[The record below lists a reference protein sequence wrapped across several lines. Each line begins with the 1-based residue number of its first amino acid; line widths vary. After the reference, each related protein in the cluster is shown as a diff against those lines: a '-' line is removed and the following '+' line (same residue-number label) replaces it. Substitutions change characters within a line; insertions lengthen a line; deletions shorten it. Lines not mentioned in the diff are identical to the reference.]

1 MKKMKRTLAIVLALV
16 MVLGVMPLSSFA
28 ADTTTIKHM
37 ETKPADSTTENE
49 PFPQG
54 TGGSNSFRIPA
65 LVTLSDGTL
74 VAAADARWN
83 TTYDGGGLD
92 TIVSISTDNGANWS
106 YSFANYMGDNGN
118 TYSGNS
124 TCFIDPSL
132 AVTANDTIYMLVD
145 LYPSGVALNGSKE
158 TDPVTTKGFND
169 AGYLLLTDDGYNA
182 TGRSYDHYLKDG
194 KIYTSTGEEV
204 NNYTVDAYFNVFK
217 GGTYH
222 SNLFFDDCDY
232 TVVRTGFLYLTK
244 GTYDKT
250 TKTIEWSA
258 PTLLNLKTNTEMV
271 CLVGPGRGLVT
282 SKGTIIFPVYS
293 YNGESA
299 KYTGLIYSED
309 NGATWSRTDNLGTAY
324 TSEATLV
331 ELGNG
336 NLRVFVR
343 NENSQLTY
351 YDYTLNGNSLYG
363 GSWGGEVK
371 TGVKC
376 NSDTELSAIVYSK
389 TVDGNPVVLVSAPAG
404 PNAAGSDNNNGAYRS
419 SGKIFMGLIN
429 DDYTMTWKSSSVA
442 VTNVATSA
450 FSGSSTYTAE
460 QGFFAYSCLTEQ
472 DNGSVSIL
480 YEDSQQGWGS
490 GTGYGYTMA
499 FKTYT
504 EDNLET
510 AFGVTFDAATTPDE
524 DEDGSEED
532 GTITVR
538 IPVDGTSKT
547 FTDDTGNYQS
557 TASIVDGT
565 IAEMKVTGT
574 TVTGGTTT
582 KLVPVTTITSG
593 SKYYISDGNGNF
605 LSLSG
610 SSIINVTDINNATEW
625 TVTYVDTPSWA
636 GGASRYTVKSG
647 SYYIRLDNSTLS
659 ATTYTDNINHY
670 YTTDAGF
677 YGSSN
682 GSNAWVYSNGDWTVD
697 DSGNAGLYTYET
709 VTTDPVNKT
718 EVSFTGLKAGTTT
731 AIVGT
736 TQYNITV
743 YEDVD
748 VKINYVAGGKTV
760 ATGTVKVPSD
770 AAVTDTVTLPGTVTG
785 TDGNTYTVN
794 DNTLTLSNGT
804 SATYN
809 VPVTLLNTAGGGFV
823 ASADITAGS
832 HNSITQVADLVGD
845 DGTKK
850 QITEMTVTVGIQ
862 YDLDL
867 ATDTTGKTVEWSTK
881 DGTVATVDANGN
893 VTAVGEGSTYIIA
906 TVRDADGNIVEV
918 NAIPITVFPASG
930 TRKTAIYIDEVTNTT
945 VWCVFNGDTEN
956 YAFEVVEGELIYG
969 QFAKQ
974 QDDGTYTTAVSFFGN
989 PKDNHAL
996 VYMKSTNSDDQYYML
1011 HQNGTLYDGTV
1022 TANGSYYVSGQTSG
1036 AGYWQAVGLANNQTG
1051 ADTAGWDIIKAMV
1064 QWAIDQGCDGGMG
1077 FTRRQ
1082 DEGDI
1087 GSNLSFDSDPL
1098 PTIDKTV
1105 DGVLPTSRKQADYR
1119 KYTQGMV
1126 AGVGE
1131 LVYFKITITLDRP
1144 SAWADEANG
1153 IGAITYT
1160 DAIMSDKVLDGAY
1173 LYTKELDQADGKY
1186 DGEIAESKRDQISNI
1201 TDQLNAAWDTDEQ
1214 TRTIEFY
1221 LVYQIQ
1227 TEDIPRFTINNV
1239 ADLNYT
1245 YKSKYSM
1252 GATSAS
1258 ANALASITVVG
1269 KAMDNV
1275 VIDFGQKVVYTGLSD
1290 TELKGVFTADDTKF
1304 KADYGTVE
1312 VTKNADGTY
1321 TVTYTPTSILHK
1333 PDAVWLYGLGQDT
1346 EGKDVEKIINGFVVY
1361 PATSVYYEEGF
1372 LFKDTTNNWNLDK
1385 AEEATLEQEFEK
1397 LGASQ
1402 YGSDNNFTGF
1412 ISDKEHPYGY
1422 DPNAG
1427 AGNSYASATAVGAN
1441 TTFTFTGTGFQLY
1454 ANCTESTGYI
1464 SVKVKNSAGALVKVF
1479 MVNTVVG
1486 VGEDS
1491 TAATAGQS
1499 GNMNSL
1505 PIVSY
1510 LGLEHGTYTVTLT
1523 KVMDSTK
1530 NVYIDGIRI
1539 FNTVADSSIFAID
1552 LEDNPEFYELRDY
1565 VLNALSLGTDAKLT
1579 ADELAAVVS
1588 QIYTAI
1594 SSDTEKPAS
1603 AVITSNNTALIS
1615 SSEIAQDLL
1624 ENGPKNEI
1632 YLSAGQTLT
1641 FNVTTSRTMQIGL
1654 KAPKGAT
1661 TASIAVDNGTPKS
1674 QAVSTSVDMFYDL
1687 VSTPAGSETEYTIS
1701 ITNSGSAVLSITLL
1715 KVCDDPSFAFT
1726 ALTEEDIEELLVNVY
1741 DLAEVKA
1748 DANLTVDLKD
1758 YTGKVLGSVELSANG
1773 VEGQTAV
1780 FTAAEILAAAKAQLP
1795 AKYAFVDESA
1805 VADVEVVYGQS
1816 EHTSVQIGKV
1826 ATLKIKY
1833 VSMFGRTKGTAT
1845 ITVVQTARGYCRITA
1860 SEIKAAAPAV
1870 RRVLW
1875 TMPVYL
1881 PYGNTVSIVVPVM

>member
-28 ADTTTIKHM
+28 ADTTTIGHM
-37 ETKPADSTTENE
+37 TTKPADSTTENE

-271 CLVGPGRGLVT
+271 CLVGPGRGLVN

-363 GSWGGEVK
+363 GSWGSEVK

-450 FSGSSTYTAE
+450 FSGSTYTAE

-538 IPVDGTSKT
+538 IPVGGTSKT
-547 FTDDTGNYQS
+547 YVDESGNYEGD
-557 TASIVDGT
+557 TNTRIEDRTV
-565 IAEMKVTGT
+565 AEMTVKGTTSAGT
-574 TVTGGTTT
+574 TVT
-582 KLVPVTTITSG
+582 VM
-593 SKYYISDGNGNF
+593 
-605 LSLSG
+605 
-610 SSIINVTDINNATEW
+610 
-625 TVTYVDTPSWA
+625 
-636 GGASRYTVKSG
+636 
-647 SYYIRLDNSTLS
+647 STLS
-659 ATTYTDNINHY
+659 AGDSFYLQVSEGVYLKADGVSTTTNIDEAELWKASY
-670 YTTDAGF
+670 YTTITTNDGSKYLYDDW
-677 YGSSN
+677 YGNSGVRTSTGYTKFSN
-682 GSNAWVYSNGDWTVD
+682 GQIVGYYNG
-697 DSGNAGLYTYET
+697 TYFGVPVQVSVGEET
-709 VTTDPVNKT
+709 ASTS
-718 EVSFTGLKAGTTT
+718 VSFKGLKAGTTT

-748 VKINYVAGGKTV
+748 VKINYTSGGKVV

-770 AAVTDTVTLPGTVTG
+770 AATTDTVSLPGTVTDG
-785 TDGNTYTVN
+785 TDTYKV
-794 DNTLTLSNGT
+794 DVDTLTLSNGIG
-804 SATYN
+804 ATYT
-809 VPVTLLNTAGGGFV
+809 VPVTLLEGV
-823 ASADITAGS
+823 SA
-832 HNSITQVADLVGD
+832 
-845 DGTKK
+845 
-850 QITEMTVTVGIQ
+850 TVTVKGSTVLTLDYTLTDGQ
-862 YDLDL
+862 YVVWTTADGSYVSVAGNYDSTGA
-867 ATDTTGKTVEWSTK
+867 ATNKGTIIGNKVTPENGEVQVIGTVYNK
-881 DGTVATVDANGN
+881 NGTVAHTGKYLVTVTEG
-893 VTAVGEGSTYIIA
+893 TASTNSTNKY
-906 TVRDADGNIVEV
+906 
-918 NAIPITVFPASG
+918 
-930 TRKTAIYIDEVTNTT
+930 IYIDIVKIENCT
-945 VWCVFNGDTEN
+945 VYYSING
-956 YAFEVVEGELIYG
+956 GELIEITDDMLVLNEDGKSYKLKVPLMDEQYTG
-969 QFAKQ
+969 GFQISVFAAPDEGYALVEMSSSNSDKQ
-974 QDDGTYTTAVSFFGN
+974 YYTMSNGN
-989 PKDNHAL
+989 PDGVGSEAWPFADDYDYDDFDSLTTKPAGGDTSVFKNVGVKWGLVEGNLTVAQLKVMYANAFAL
-996 VYMKSTNSDDQYYML
+996 GCDGVLFFTKNA
-1011 HQNGTLYDGTV
+1011 NG
-1022 TANGSYYVSGQTSG
+1022 TANGSTT
-1036 AGYWQAVGLANNQTG
+1036 N
-1051 ADTAGWDIIKAMV
+1051 
-1064 QWAIDQGCDGGMG
+1064 
-1077 FTRRQ
+1077 F
-1082 DEGDI
+1082 
-1087 GSNLSFDSDPL
+1087 SDYDLVTEMTFIATKL
-1098 PTIDKTV
+1098 PTVDKTLN
-1105 DGVLPTSRKQADYR
+1105 GVLPVSRLETDYR
-1119 KYTQGMV
+1119 PYRGTQMV
-1126 AGVGE
+1126 AAVGE
-1131 LVYFKITITLDRP
+1131 YVYFNVTITLDLP
-1144 SAWADEANG
+1144 TAWIQENDENTNKSALKFTAAK
-1153 IGAITYT
+1153 ITDQLT
-1160 DAIMSDKVLDGAY
+1160 GAY
-1173 LYTKELDQADGKY
+1173 FYTKELDQKDPNGKLDGVIDNTANQLTEQDIADL
-1186 DGEIAESKRDQISNI
+1186 
-1201 TDQLNAAWDTDEQ
+1201 LNADWTDEEK
-1214 TRTIEFY
+1214 TAGKRVIELFVVYPITAKDLDTTIVNNATLDYKYTSQYSSGVKDE
-1221 LVYQIQ
+1221 LGQAIA
-1227 TEDIPRFTINNV
+1227 DIH
-1239 ADLNYT
+1239 
-1245 YKSKYSM
+1245 
-1252 GATSAS
+1252 
-1258 ANALASITVVG
+1258 VVG
-1269 KAMDNV
+1269 AYMNDI
-1275 VIDFGQKVVYTGLSD
+1275 VIDFGLPVSIVD
-1290 TELKGVFTADDTKF
+1290 TNGNFAFAEADRF
-1304 KADYGTVE
+1304 ECQYGE
-1312 VTKNADGTY
+1312 VAITEKDGKS
-1321 TVTYTPTSILHK
+1321 VLTYTPTEILQNEDLVVLYDKDGKSINSFY
-1333 PDAVWLYGLGQDT
+1333 V
-1346 EGKDVEKIINGFVVY
+1346 I

-1372 LFKDTTNNWNLDK
+1372 LLNKDYSGWASNSATIDNQK
-1385 AEEATLEQEFEK
+1385 SEE
-1397 LGASQ
+1397 LGKHE
-1402 YGSDNNFTGF
+1402 NNFGFDGAYAGMGTDTGY
-1412 ISDKEHPYGY
+1412 IIGG
-1422 DPNAG
+1422 AG
-1427 AGNSYASATAVGAN
+1427 AT
-1441 TTFTFTGTGFQLY
+1441 TTFTFTGTGFQLFGNSSSNSGVVAVRSLGGLNKLY
-1454 ANCTESTGYI
+1454 LIDTKLTDVDGNAIEGTYHGLPFI
-1464 SVKVKNSAGALVKVF
+1464 SE
-1479 MVNTVVG
+1479 T
-1486 VGEDS
+1486 D
-1491 TAATAGQS
+1491 
-1499 GNMNSL
+1499 L
-1505 PIVSY
+1505 PY
-1510 LGLEHGTYTVTLT
+1510 GTYTVTIKQTGANSIYL
-1523 KVMDSTK
+1523 
-1530 NVYIDGIRI
+1530 DGIRV
-1539 FNTVADSSIFAID
+1539 FNTINDTTEGEGNIYYADKEDRPDFYEIRDFVLKALGVEGLADSQYTDPADRVGLADSISQMAGQVYNAI
-1552 LEDNPEFYELRDY
+1552 
-1565 VLNALSLGTDAKLT
+1565 
-1579 ADELAAVVS
+1579 AAG
-1588 QIYTAI
+1588 
-1594 SSDTEKPAS
+1594 EAS
-1603 AVITSNNTALIS
+1603 AVIVADSTKYDTDNL
-1615 SSEIAQDLL
+1615 QKLL
-1624 ENGPKNEI
+1624 DNGPKNEL
-1632 YLSAGQTLT
+1632 YLYAGQTLV
-1641 FNVTTSRTMQIGL
+1641 FNVKTNRVVQLGL
-1654 KAPKGAT
+1654 KSPTGAAEFT
-1661 TASIAVDNGTPKS
+1661 ITVDGTDLALNS
-1674 QAVSTSVDMFYDL
+1674 LSTSVDMFYELAANSDDEDRVVT
-1687 VSTPAGSETEYTIS
+1687 VSIKVT
-1701 ITNSGSAVLSITLL
+1701 SGVLSATLL
-1715 KVCDDPSFAFT
+1715 KICDDPNATFP
-1726 ALTEEDIEELLVNVY
+1726 ALTQEDIENAM
-1741 DLAEVKA
+1741 LAMYGLNEVKA

-1833 VSMFGRTKGTAT
+1833 VSMFGKTKGTAT